1 MGLPANGVRQTL
13 WLVLG
18 RLGLPKCLSR
28 LCSAPY
34 CVGDAVARGVN
45 RRVGYEE
52 EDDDYWAISGR
63 ESPGGHSSR
72 EQDRHRLS
80 EGFSAFCRVCL
91 VGNWGPTPL
100 PAPNLVN

>member
-18 RLGLPKCLSR
+18 RLGLTKCLSR

-45 RRVGYEE
+45 RRDGYGEE
-52 EDDDYWAISGR
+52 EGGHQVISGCETLLR
-63 ESPGGHSSR
+63 HSSR